1 MRKPVF
7 GVADQVPHKPGF
19 IATDGLEILD
29 LANKALAL
37 SMCSENKDA
46 DRVHSHHAADLRL
59 CFCISLQDWL

>member
-29 LANKALAL
+29 VANK
-37 SMCSENKDA
+37 CSENKDA

-59 CFCISLQDWL
+59 CFRISLQDWL